1 MSIWNQGERFM
12 KTLTRLACI
21 ITSIAISS
29 VFAAKAPA
37 AKQAPK
43 QQEPLVVWIMPNGA
57 SPQETLEQR
66 LNLFTKKTGL
76 KTKIVVLDWGEAWN
90 RISTTLSSGVDAP
103 DVLQLGTTW
112 IPYFA
117 SRGEIKPLN
126 KWLPKIDSS
135 RFVPVSWNTTRI
147 DSDTTIYSIPWFI
160 DIRPILANKRVL
172 KKNNIKPEDVA
183 TFDGFVNAIR
193 KVNDSQETLE
203 DGTKIRAFAFP
214 GKSDWNIPHNFA
226 PWVWSNGGDF
236 ISKDKEGKWKASIL
250 TPKSIYGIA
259 KYLSFVLDSL
269 VSTDAL
275 QMNTAQIVQHFNAG
289 ELAFIVNTS
298 EVIMQTRI
306 EGAKGGLIN
315 TGIGKDSVMALPIP
329 TGTEGSVCFIGGSNL
344 AIPTGNKRP
353 EALELL
359 LYLTNDENLDAYTKQ
374 IGMLPAS
381 KKVLTNWSKDN
392 DYKTIVTMLDFGKT
406 YTAIPEWGDI
416 EQILVS
422 MFSAIWDHLEIPA
435 LYSEEKIY
443 EILMQYSN
451 DINKRLNHRTSD
463 DLTFAE
469 FRDIWHKALNIT
481 ETKKENRNTA
491 EQPKQVKE
499 EDSSS
504 GLSSWLFALA
514 VLAGF
519 IFAVARKKKN

>member
-1 MSIWNQGERFM
+1 M
-12 KTLTRLACI
+12 KRLTQFVCV
-21 ITSIAISS
+21 IAAIAVSS

-37 AKQAPK
+37 KPAPK
-43 QQEPLVVWIMPNGA
+43 QELTVWIMPNGA
-57 SPQETLEQR
+57 SPQEKLEQR
-66 LNLFTKKTGL
+66 LNLFTKKTGI

-90 RISTTLSSGVDAP
+90 RISTTLASGNDAP

-117 SRGEIKPLN
+117 SRGEIKALN
-126 KWLPKIDSS
+126 PWLSSIDSS

-147 DSDTTIYSIPWFI
+147 DADTIIYSVPWFI
-160 DIRPILANKRVL
+160 DIRPILANKRIL
-172 KKNNIKPEDVA
+172 KKNNIKPEDVS
-183 TFDGFVNAIR
+183 TFDGFVNAVR
-193 KVNDSQETLE
+193 KVRDSHETLE
-203 DGTKIRAFAFP
+203 DGTKISAFAFP

-236 ISKDKEGKWKASIL
+236 ISKDKDGKWKAAIL
-250 TPKSIYGIA
+250 TPKTIYGIA

-275 QMNTAQIVQHFNAG
+275 QLNTAQIVQHFNAG

-306 EGAKGGLIN
+306 DGAKGGLFN
-315 TGIGKDSVMALPIP
+315 TKIGLDSVIALPIP
-329 TGTEGSVCFIGGSNL
+329 TGTKGSICFIGGSNL
-344 AIPTGNKRP
+344 AIPAKNDRK
-353 EALELL
+353 EALDLL

-381 KKVLTNWSKDN
+381 KKVLQSWSKDE
-392 DYKTIVTMLDFGKT
+392 DYKTIVTMLDAGRT

-443 EILMQYSN
+443 EILMQNSN
-451 DINKRLNHRTSD
+451 DINKRLNHRTTD

-469 FRDIWHKALNIT
+469 FREIWHKALNIT
-481 ETKKENRNTA
+481 ETKKETRNTA

-499 EDSSS
+499 EDSGS
-504 GLSSWLFALA
+504 GHSSWLFALA

>member
-1 MSIWNQGERFM
+1 M
-12 KTLTRLACI
+12 
-21 ITSIAISS
+21 
-29 VFAAKAPA
+29 
-37 AKQAPK
+37 
-43 QQEPLVVWIMPNGA
+43 
-57 SPQETLEQR
+57 
-66 LNLFTKKTGL
+66 
-76 KTKIVVLDWGEAWN
+76 
-90 RISTTLSSGVDAP
+90 
-103 DVLQLGTTW
+103 
-112 IPYFA
+112 
-117 SRGEIKPLN
+117 
-126 KWLPKIDSS
+126 
-135 RFVPVSWNTTRI
+135 
-147 DSDTTIYSIPWFI
+147 
-160 DIRPILANKRVL
+160 
-172 KKNNIKPEDVA
+172 A

-193 KVNDSQETLE
+193 KVNDSHETLE

-344 AIPTGNKRP
+344 AIPTNNKRP

-381 KKVLTNWSKDN
+381 KKVLKNWSKDN

-443 EILMQYSN
+443 EILMGYSN
-451 DINKRLNHRTSD
+451 EINKRLNHRTTD

-469 FRDIWHKALNIT
+469 FRDIWHKALNINDD
-481 ETKKENRNTA
+481 KEKTN
-491 EQPKQVKE
+491 
-499 EDSSS
+499 
-504 GLSSWLFALA
+504 LSSEQQKQNEEISKGINPTPWVFAIA
-514 VLAGF
+514 VLVGF
-519 IFAVARKKKN
+519 IFAFSRRKKS